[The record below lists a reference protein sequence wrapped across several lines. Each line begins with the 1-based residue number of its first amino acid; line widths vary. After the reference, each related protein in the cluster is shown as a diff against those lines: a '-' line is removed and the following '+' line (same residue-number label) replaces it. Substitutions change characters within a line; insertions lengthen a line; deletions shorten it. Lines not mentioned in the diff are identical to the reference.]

1 MHIFIARKAPTTDH
15 IAHAHAH
22 AGCTCTCTCTCAHAH
37 DGCMCIVVHM
47 RMSCAYMHI
56 HAHAHAM
63 SCVHTGLQ
71 SESARD
77 VCAVGVW
84 GCAQPSPIC
93 GRRGGWQA
101 AGYELRRVFLSH
113 AILHSSNIRY
123 GAFARMVKAIRYNSL
138 GPRRRPGGVLRQSD
152 FGKAA
157 RRRRTFR

>member
-1 MHIFIARKAPTTDH
+1 
-15 IAHAHAH
+15 
-22 AGCTCTCTCTCAHAH
+22 
-37 DGCMCIVVHM
+37 M

-123 GAFARMVKAIRYNSL
+123 GAL
-138 GPRRRPGGVLRQSD
+138 LEW
-152 FGKAA
+152 
-157 RRRRTFR
+157 